1 MSQSECCGQ
10 EEEMCSISQGD
21 TIPFEFEF
29 LQPDTSP
36 MPLAGKI
43 LDLYMTPE
51 GDVMGAPFFSVTFP
65 DTASSAKGKGAMRL
79 LPVDTGKLV
88 PGTTYNFK
96 FKLVNGPS
104 EVFTVGRGT
113 VPVV

>member
-1 MSQSECCGQ
+1 MTDCCPE

-21 TIPFEFEF
+21 TIPFDFEF

-36 MPLAGKI
+36 LPIAGKV

-51 GDVMGAPFFSVTFP
+51 GDAVGSPFFSVTFP
-65 DTASSAKGKGAMRL
+65 DTASSANGQGSMIL
-79 LPVDTGKLV
+79 LPTNTDKLV

-96 FKLVNGPS
+96 FKLVNGPN

-113 VPVV
+113 VPVI